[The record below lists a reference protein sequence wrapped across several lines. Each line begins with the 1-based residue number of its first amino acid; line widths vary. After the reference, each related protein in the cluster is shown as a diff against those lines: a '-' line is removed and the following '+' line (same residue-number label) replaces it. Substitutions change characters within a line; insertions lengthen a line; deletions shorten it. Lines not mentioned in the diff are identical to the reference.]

1 MADSGE
7 INEIILQLHIK
18 LRPSHHSCQTSVDGS
33 NSRTFL
39 RRPHF
44 FKSRVGSQRL
54 AGFADIYHLLYQLF
68 LTTEHQKVFRQI
80 AGEKIT
86 VRHRIDND
94 IFTLIIECFRRIAR
108 RNVFLHKTVD
118 QRTVSI
124 PQPAV
129 KHLITIIVR
138 LMKTDQHLI
147 HLPAQT
153 VRSIFEKRIKILFQ
167 IRKEFGNIKIL
178 VIPTTGQLIH
188 FHYKFGYIFR
198 RKHC

>member
-1 MADSGE
+1 MFSEDSPTK
-7 INEIILQLHIK
+7 HISAQNGRSAHG
-18 LRPSHHSCQTSVDGS
+18 L
-33 NSRTFL
+33 
-39 RRPHF
+39 
-44 FKSRVGSQRL
+44 
-54 AGFADIYHLLYQLF
+54 
-68 LTTEHQKVFRQI
+68 
-80 AGEKIT
+80 
-86 VRHRIDND
+86 
-94 IFTLIIECFRRIAR
+94 
-108 RNVFLHKTVD
+108 
-118 QRTVSI
+118 
-124 PQPAV
+124 